1 MATTIPLLVA
11 VSEEFPV
18 VGFIFAMALL
28 VPGFTVYTLARSW
41 SKTDSPIFFSV
52 LGGQLLGFLAGII
65 GRPSGC
71 LVHRSCSFAGRHN
84 SGNADA
90 SEARKIMSTNALEQL
105 SPLLSNPTRLAVV
118 AGLDGCVKSDFQ
130 TIKQQ
135 LSVTDSTL
143 SKHITA
149 LEKEGL
155 VDVKKGFV
163 GKKTKTTLS
172 LSTKGREVFEAHM
185 QGLKEIARMSFD
197 EGE

>member
-1 MATTIPLLVA
+1 MTT
-11 VSEEFPV
+11 
-18 VGFIFAMALL
+18 
-28 VPGFTVYTLARSW
+28 
-41 SKTDSPIFFSV
+41 
-52 LGGQLLGFLAGII
+52 
-65 GRPSGC
+65 
-71 LVHRSCSFAGRHN
+71 H
-84 SGNADA
+84 
-90 SEARKIMSTNALEQL
+90 ALEQL
-105 SPLLSNPTRLAVV
+105 SPLLSNPTRLALV

-172 LSTKGREVFEAHM
+172 LSKKGREVFEAHM

-197 EGE
+197 EDE

>member
-1 MATTIPLLVA
+1 MTT
-11 VSEEFPV
+11 
-18 VGFIFAMALL
+18 
-28 VPGFTVYTLARSW
+28 
-41 SKTDSPIFFSV
+41 
-52 LGGQLLGFLAGII
+52 
-65 GRPSGC
+65 
-71 LVHRSCSFAGRHN
+71 H
-84 SGNADA
+84 
-90 SEARKIMSTNALEQL
+90 ALEQL
-105 SPLLSNPTRLAVV
+105 SPLLSNPTRLALV

-172 LSTKGREVFEAHM
+172 LSKKGREVFAAHM

-197 EGE
+197 EEE

>member
-1 MATTIPLLVA
+1 MTT
-11 VSEEFPV
+11 
-18 VGFIFAMALL
+18 
-28 VPGFTVYTLARSW
+28 
-41 SKTDSPIFFSV
+41 
-52 LGGQLLGFLAGII
+52 
-65 GRPSGC
+65 
-71 LVHRSCSFAGRHN
+71 H
-84 SGNADA
+84 
-90 SEARKIMSTNALEQL
+90 ALEQL
-105 SPLLSNPTRLAVV
+105 SPLLSNPTRLALV

-143 SKHITA
+143 SKHIAA

-172 LSTKGREVFEAHM
+172 LSKKGREVFEAHM

-197 EGE
+197 EEE